1 MTNVADFIGCCG
13 AQIAY
18 NIVKQYRKVNGENI
32 LDYPTSM
39 PNPGKGLVLAI
50 LNESQIQNGAED
62 FLLKNGYKILIDGWR
77 NINMGNSYCTLYAKI
92 EDPSG
97 IRSRFDEKSP
107 DWKKKLK
114 KTRDI
119 FFRHT
124 VPK

>member
-1 MTNVADFIGCCG
+1 MSNISDFIGCCG
-13 AQIAY
+13 AKIVY
-18 NIVKQYRKVNGENI
+18 NIAKVYRKVNGENV
-32 LDYPTSM
+32 LDYPASM
-39 PNPGKGLVLAI
+39 PNPGKGLVLVI

-92 EDPSG
+92 EDPSD

-114 KTRDI
+114 KSRDI